1 MTTKLNFAYRRLHG
15 LTPVPPFARFPRW
28 RGNQFETP
36 ALSSWRRFLMLLF
49 LTGGNALTSPG
60 AEPIVFPA
68 VEGRDLKMN
77 ARALPN
83 AFDGKRNLVLVA
95 FQRWQQSEVDT
106 WIEPAGRIAARDP
119 GFRFFEV
126 PALGAGYSWM
136 RGFIDGGMR
145 RGVPDPAARAR
156 TITLYLDKVPFRR
169 ALAIADETHITALLL
184 DERGR
189 VIWRT
194 TGPADDPKIRELE
207 KALRRQSPLSNP

>member
-1 MTTKLNFAYRRLHG
+1 MLNFECQRLHE
-15 LTPVPPFARFPRW
+15 LTPVPPFVHFARRRGTPVEPRS
-28 RGNQFETP
+28 
-36 ALSSWRRFLMLLF
+36 LSVWRRFLMLVF

-68 VEGRDLKMN
+68 LEGRDLEMKT
-77 ARALPN
+77 RALPG
-83 AFDGKRNLVLVA
+83 AFDGTRNLVLVA

-106 WIEPAGRIAARDP
+106 WVEPAGRIAARDP
-119 GFRFFEV
+119 GFKFFEV
-126 PALGAGYSWM
+126 PALGAGYAWM

-169 ALAIADETHITALLL
+169 ALAIADETHVTALLL

-207 KALRRQSPLSNP
+207 KALRRQPPLSNP